1 MRDPHVKYLSYI
13 LKIDETVT
21 YEEPNPISLEI
32 DECKLKLEKGKLTCE
47 MIKHYSSV
55 KTAKNAI
62 KDYLKAWEI
71 LVALKFGKK
80 EIEFIYDDAEIIDR
94 NPPEDTDVIS
104 AGAAI
109 SSSFSLELKTHIKRK
124 NYPTPPKY

>member
-32 DECKLKLEKGKLTCE
+32 DECKLKLEKEKLICE

-55 KTAKNAI
+55 KSAKNAI

-71 LVALKFGKK
+71 LVVLKFGNK
-80 EIEFIYDDAEIIDR
+80 EIEFKYDDAEIIDR
-94 NPPEDTDVIS
+94 NPPEEDTNVIS
-104 AGAAI
+104 AGATI
-109 SSSFSLELKTHIKRK
+109 SSSFSL
-124 NYPTPPKY
+124 